1 MKTIDEHVEALFR
14 EIPESDR
21 KETLKNEIIENL
33 NEKVKDLIEQ
43 GKTEEDAVN
52 KAIVE
57 FGDIGDIREE
67 LRAQQQLP
75 LKRSNA
81 GHHLG
86 FSIVG
91 SLLIIALLLFTNIY
105 ITPGFAWSVFPIFGV
120 LWWPLAAF
128 FHWKKIR

>member
-57 FGDIGDIREE
+57 LGDIGDIREE
-67 LRAQQQLP
+67 
-75 LKRSNA
+75 
-81 GHHLG
+81 
-86 FSIVG
+86 
-91 SLLIIALLLFTNIY
+91 
-105 ITPGFAWSVFPIFGV
+105 
-120 LWWPLAAF
+120 
-128 FHWKKIR
+128 